1 MVEATTEGSAVASA
15 STVSADPSAPPMTSA
30 EFTAAV
36 TRIHDRVSEAIHG
49 KPQAIGTALLTMLSR
64 GHLLVEDVPGVGK
77 TMLAK
82 SLAAAVGG
90 RMNRIQFTPDLL
102 PSDVTGSSVFDMAA
116 RAFEFRRGPVFANIV
131 LADEINRS
139 SPKTQSALLECM
151 AEAQVSVDGIT
162 YPLEDPFLVIATQNP
177 IDMAGTYPLP
187 EPQRDRFLA
196 RISIGYPDAAA
207 EVAMLGAHAGPAGAA
222 AAGQRP
228 VVDLDEFR
236 RLIDHAARIHAS
248 PAVQAYAVAIV
259 QATRAHPEVRLG
271 ASPRATIHL
280 LRAARS
286 RAALDG
292 RAYVL
297 PDDLQALA
305 GTVLAHRLVL
315 QPHAGGG
322 RERESDIVRAVLAA
336 VPVPRPERG

>member
-1 MVEATTEGSAVASA
+1 MVEATTEGSAVTSA
-15 STVSADPSAPPMTSA
+15 STVAAAPAAPPLTSA
-30 EFTAAV
+30 EFTASV
-36 TRIHDRVSEAIHG
+36 SRIHDRVSEAIQG
-49 KPQAIGTALLTMLSR
+49 KPQAIGTALLTMLAR

-82 SLAAAVGG
+82 SLAGAVGG
-90 RMNRIQFTPDLL
+90 TMHRIQFTPDLL
-102 PSDVTGSSVFDMAA
+102 PSDVTGSSIFDMAS

-139 SPKTQSALLECM
+139 SPKTQSSLLECM
-151 AEAQVSVDGIT
+151 AEGQVSVDGVT

-207 EVAMLGAHAGPAGAA
+207 ELAMLGAHAGPPDQLPA
-222 AAGQRP
+222 QQP
-228 VVDLDEFR
+228 VVGLAEFR
-236 RLIDHAARIHAS
+236 RLVDHAARIHAA
-248 PAVQAYAVAIV
+248 PGVQAYAVAVV
-259 QATRAHPEVRLG
+259 QATRTHPEVRLG

-280 LRAARS
+280 LRAARA

-292 RAYVL
+292 RSFVL
-297 PDDLQALA
+297 PDDVQALA
-305 GTVLAHRLVL
+305 VTVLAHRLVL
-315 QPHAGGG
+315 QPHAGAG
-322 RERESDIVRAVLAA
+322 REREADIIRAVVGAVA
-336 VPVPRPERG
+336 VPRAGRD